1 MNTNER
7 PDDMS
12 KNTEERSDAT
22 RSAPGTGGDSP
33 AAAAG
38 QNRPQSNQN
47 QRGSGP
53 AFGHGGPRALM
64 PGEKSKDFKGT
75 MKKLLA
81 YLGPYRWGLL
91 VVMTLATVATILA
104 IMGPKILG
112 TATTELFNG
121 IVKKLMRSG
130 DIDFA
135 KIGTILVTVLAL
147 YVSSAILQYVQGWI
161 VSGIAVKIT
170 YTLRKDIISKI
181 NRMPFRAFDN
191 TNHGEI
197 LSRMT
202 NDVDTVNQTLSQ
214 SLSQMITSVM
224 SIIGALVMMLTI
236 SWQMTLVAMVMIPLS
251 FGLVRFI
258 VKRSQKYFKT
268 QQDYLGH
275 LNGHIEEIFGAHTV
289 VKAFGG
295 EKKAVATFEELN
307 STLYQSA
314 WKSQF
319 LSSIMMPLMNF
330 VGNLGYVAVAVSG
343 GWLAAKKM
351 VTVGDIQAFLQYV
364 RSFTQP
370 ITQVANISNV
380 LQQTAAAAERIFE
393 FLASE
398 EEPRDA
404 VTDAAKSGSVAQDI
418 KAAQEMRIEGK
429 VEFRHV
435 RFGYFPGQPIIKD
448 FSATVLPGQKVAI
461 VGPTGAG
468 KTTLVKLLMRFYE
481 PESGEILVDG
491 VPIKDLPRDVVRSWF
506 GMVLQ
511 DTWLFSGTVKDNIAY
526 GKHDALEED
535 IVESAKTAHVDH
547 FVRAFPEGY
556 NLVLNEETTNISQ
569 GQKQLLTIA
578 RAMLAKPPMLIL
590 DEATSNVDTHTEL
603 LIQKA
608 MLALMQGR
616 TSFVIA
622 HRLSTIRDAD
632 LILVLDHGDIVEQ
645 GTHEELLAKR
655 GFYAELYNSQ
665 FDESGGAQTIG
676 ESA

>member
-1 MNTNER
+1 MNDRNKNENMNK
-7 PDDMS
+7 P
-12 KNTEERSDAT
+12 AT
-22 RSAPGTGGDSP
+22 
-33 AAAAG
+33 
-38 QNRPQSNQN
+38 
-47 QRGSGP
+47 GSGNVP
-53 AFGHGGPRALM
+53 ASSRGAPAGASQAGSVNDASLQRRPGAVFGHGGPRALM

-75 MKKLLA
+75 MKKLIA
-81 YLGPYRWGLL
+81 YLGPYRWAFII
-91 VVMTLATVATILA
+91 VMVLATLATILG

-112 TATTELFNG
+112 TATTTLFDG
-121 IVKKLMRSG
+121 VVKQITHKGS
-130 DIDFA
+130 IDFTR
-135 KIGTILVTVLAL
+135 IGQILLTVIGL
-147 YVSSAILQYVQGWI
+147 YVSSAILQYIQGWV

-170 YTLRKDIISKI
+170 YTLRKDILTKI
-181 NRMPFRAFDN
+181 NKMPFRAFDS

-214 SLSQMITSVM
+214 SLSQMITSLM
-224 SIIGALVMMLTI
+224 TIIGALVMMLTI

-251 FGLVRFI
+251 IGLVRFI

-275 LNGHIEEIFGAHTV
+275 VNGHIEEIFGAHTV
-289 VKAFGG
+289 VKAYSG
-295 EKKAVATFEELN
+295 EAKAVSTFNDLN
-307 STLYQSA
+307 TTLYQAA

-330 VGNLGYVAVAVSG
+330 VGNLGYVAVAISG
-343 GWLAAKKM
+343 GYLAAKKM

-380 LQQTAAAAERIFE
+380 LQQTAAAAERIFA

-398 EEPRDA
+398 EEPKEEA
-404 VTDAAKSGSVAQDI
+404 VKRAAPGKGRTALETGMSAIS
-418 KAAQEMRIEGK
+418 GK

-435 RFGYFPGQPIIKD
+435 RFGYLPGQAIIKD
-448 FSATVLPGQKVAI
+448 FSATILPGQKVAI

-481 PESGEILVDG
+481 PESGEILIDG
-491 VPIKDLPRDVVRSWF
+491 VPVRNVPRDVVRSWF

-511 DTWLFSGTVKDNIAY
+511 DTWLFSGTVKNNIAY
-526 GKHDALEED
+526 GKHDAREDEIEEA
-535 IVESAKTAHVDH
+535 AKAAHVDH

-556 NLVLNEETTNISQ
+556 DLVLNEETTNISQ

-632 LILVLDHGDIVEQ
+632 LILVMDHGDIVEQ
-645 GTHEELLAKR
+645 GTHNELLAKC

-665 FDESGGAQTIG
+665 FDESA
-676 ESA
+676 EARAACS

>member
-1 MNTNER
+1 MSESKKPEHMNT
-7 PDDMS
+7 P
-12 KNTEERSDAT
+12 AT
-22 RSAPGTGGDSP
+22 GNGNAPASGGSSP
-33 AAAAG
+33 AGAPQAGPVSAAS
-38 QNRPQSNQN
+38 QQRRP
-47 QRGSGP
+47 GG

-75 MKKLLA
+75 MKKLIA
-81 YLGPYRWGLL
+81 YLGPYRWALIT
-91 VVMTLATVATILA
+91 VMVLATAATILG

-112 TATTELFNG
+112 TATTTLFDG
-121 IVKKLMRSG
+121 VVKQITRSG
-130 DIDFA
+130 SIDFT
-135 KIGTILVTVLAL
+135 KIGQILLTVIGL
-147 YVSSAILQYVQGWI
+147 YVSSAILQYVQGWV

-170 YTLRKDIISKI
+170 YTLRKDILTKI
-181 NRMPFRAFDN
+181 NKMPFRAFDS

-224 SIIGALVMMLTI
+224 TIVGALVMMLTI

-251 FGLVRFI
+251 IGLVRFI

-275 LNGHIEEIFGAHTV
+275 VNGHIEEIFGAHTV
-289 VKAFGG
+289 VKAYGG
-295 EKKAVATFEELN
+295 EEKAISTFNDLN
-307 STLYQSA
+307 TTLYQSA

-330 VGNLGYVAVAVSG
+330 VGNLGYVAVAISG
-343 GWLAAKKM
+343 GYLAAKKM

-380 LQQTAAAAERIFE
+380 LQQTAAAAERIFA

-398 EEPRDA
+398 EEPREA
-404 VTDAAKSGSVAQDI
+404 AAKGAETAKNGAPATGGAPAI
-418 KAAQEMRIEGK
+418 TGK

-435 RFGYFPGQPIIKD
+435 RFGYLPGQPIIKD

-481 PESGEILVDG
+481 PESGEILIDG
-491 VPIKDLPRDVVRSWF
+491 VPVRNVPRDVVRSWF

-511 DTWLFSGTVKDNIAY
+511 DTWLFSGTVKNNIAY
-526 GKHDALEED
+526 GKHDAREEE
-535 IVESAKTAHVDH
+535 IVEASKAAHVDH

-556 NLVLNEETTNISQ
+556 DLVLNEETTNISQ

-632 LILVLDHGDIVEQ
+632 LILVMDHGDIVEQ
-645 GTHEELLAKR
+645 GTHEELLAEC

-665 FDESGGAQTIG
+665 FDETGEAKAAC

>member
-1 MNTNER
+1 MNKNEK
-7 PDDMS
+7 PVAVNQQS
-12 KNTEERSDAT
+12 QNPVSGG
-22 RSAPGTGGDSP
+22 PG
-33 AAAAG
+33 AASG
-38 QNRPQSNQN
+38 RPQATQA
-47 QRGSGP
+47 QGRRRAGFGPPGGGP
-53 AFGHGGPRALM
+53 AALM

-75 MKKLLA
+75 MQRLLA

-91 VVMTLATVATILA
+91 VVMVLATAATVLA

-112 TATTELFNG
+112 NATTTLFEG
-121 IVKKLMRSG
+121 VVKKLTRSG

-135 KIGTILVTVLAL
+135 KIRDILLTVLGL
-147 YVSSAILQYVQGWI
+147 YVSSAILQYIQGWI

-170 YTLRKDIISKI
+170 YTLRKDIIAKI
-181 NRMPFRAFDN
+181 NRMPFRAFDT

-224 SIIGALVMMLTI
+224 TLIGALVMMLTI
-236 SWQMTLVAMVMIPLS
+236 SWQMTIVAILMIPLS
-251 FGLVRFI
+251 VGLVKFI
-258 VKRSQKYFKT
+258 VQRSQKYFKT

-275 LNGHIEEIFGAHTV
+275 LNGHIEELFGAHTV

-295 EKKAVATFEELN
+295 EKKAVATFDELN

-380 LQQTAAAAERIFE
+380 LQQTAAAAERIFD
-393 FLASE
+393 FLAFE
-398 EEPRDA
+398 EEKQDEAAGA
-404 VTDAAKSGSVAQDI
+404 VSMAV
-418 KAAQEMRIEGK
+418 EGK
-429 VEFRHV
+429 VEFRHL
-435 RFGYFPGQPIIKD
+435 RFGYVQDQPIIKD
-448 FSATVLPGQKVAI
+448 FSATILPGQKVAI

-481 PESGEILVDG
+481 PESGEILIDG
-491 VPIKDLPRDVVRSWF
+491 MPIRDMPRSTVRSWF

-526 GKHDALEED
+526 GKRDARED
-535 IVESAKTAHVDH
+535 ELTESARAAHVDH

-556 NLVLNEETTNISQ
+556 DLVLNEETTNISQ

-632 LILVLDHGDIVEQ
+632 LILVMDHGDIVEQ
-645 GTHEELLAKR
+645 GTHEELLAKC

-665 FDESGGAQTIG
+665 FDESGEAQAAC
-676 ESA
+676 S